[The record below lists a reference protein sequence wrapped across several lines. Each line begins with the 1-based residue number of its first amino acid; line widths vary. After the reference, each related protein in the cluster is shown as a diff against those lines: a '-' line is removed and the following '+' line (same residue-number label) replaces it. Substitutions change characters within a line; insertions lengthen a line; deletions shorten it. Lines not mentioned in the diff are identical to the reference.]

1 MEKQW
6 DCVVCG
12 SCTADILVRPMSLDE
27 PVGAGRMHRVEPI
40 GLTTGGLASNA
51 GIAMS
56 RLGLGVAMLSYTG
69 NDAWNTIMRE
79 NYKKERVDTSRLLRH
94 AELPSSTTVV
104 MIDAEGQ
111 RSFAHHQGAPR
122 MIDRQMILDNLDLIA
137 ASRMFLIG
145 YYSLLPHLQNDLP
158 EIFAKIRETG
168 CMTAMDAAGSG
179 GDLQPLD
186 QILPHL
192 DVYVP
197 SHGEAEHQTGKSD
210 PRAIIDVYRNC
221 GAVGLLGVKLGS
233 DGALLQEPD
242 GTFWQ
247 IDPVEPPGEIVDT
260 TGAGDSFYAGLIAGL
275 LRGMAPQD
283 AGRLAAANGAI
294 CVTASGATTA
304 ITDLKTTMN
313 LAGLETG

>member
-12 SCTADILVRPMSLDE
+12 SCTADILVRPFGLDQ
-27 PVGAGRMHRVEPI
+27 PVGAGRLHHVDPI

-56 RLGLGVAMLSYTG
+56 RLGLRVAMLSYTG

-79 NYKKERVDTSRLLRH
+79 HYKSEGVDTSRLMRH
-94 AELPSSTTVV
+94 PELPSSSTVV

-122 MIDRQMILDNLDLIA
+122 TINRSTILDNLDLIA

-145 YYSLLPHLQNDLP
+145 YYSLLPNLQNDLA
-158 EIFAKIRETG
+158 EIFAAIRETG
-168 CMTAMDAAGSG
+168 CMTAMDAAGTG

-197 SHGEAEHQTGKSD
+197 SHGEAEHQTGQSD
-210 PRAIIDVYRNC
+210 PRAIIEVYRHC
-221 GAVGLLGVKLGS
+221 GATGLLGVKLGS
-233 DGALLQEPD
+233 DGAVLQTAD
-242 GTFWQ
+242 GQFLT
-247 IDPVEPPGEIVDT
+247 IDPVAPPGEVVDT
-260 TGAGDSFYAGLIAGL
+260 TGAGDSFYAGLISGL
-275 LRGMAPQD
+275 LQGMSAAD
-283 AGRLAAANGAI
+283 AGRLAAAAGAA

-304 ITDLKTTMN
+304 IGSFDATMQ
-313 LAGLETG
+313 LAGLG